1 MRPSKNASSRGPF
14 VLYYFSRNWR
24 TQRAHARFKS
34 RHHFLCF
41 YFYFV
46 RTKEVF
52 VGYYCLIFQLLFFFF
67 QRNEEYRFRAPLF
80 LHLSKESRDAANRNE
95 ANLRIVR
102 MSYVMHE
109 DNKSLCRMIVHVILA
124 KRWNTFKKGHS
135 ETIPSKTEVN
145 SWRRWSL
152 WYFSIDCEI
161 KSIRFIRIKIIESSF
176 NSNSRRN
183 GEFNRIVFFSL
194 QPCLG
199 LKLPGMPLLHEWDVN

>member
-34 RHHFLCF
+34 RHHFSCF

-52 VGYYCLIFQLLFFFF
+52 VRISFNLLIILLFFFSKK
-67 QRNEEYRFRAPLF
+67 YRFRAPLF
-80 LHLSKESRDAANRNE
+80 LYLSKESRDAANRNE

-135 ETIPSKTEVN
+135 ETISSKTEVN

-176 NSNSRRN
+176 NSNLRR
-183 GEFNRIVFFSL
+183 I
-194 QPCLG
+194 
-199 LKLPGMPLLHEWDVN
+199 